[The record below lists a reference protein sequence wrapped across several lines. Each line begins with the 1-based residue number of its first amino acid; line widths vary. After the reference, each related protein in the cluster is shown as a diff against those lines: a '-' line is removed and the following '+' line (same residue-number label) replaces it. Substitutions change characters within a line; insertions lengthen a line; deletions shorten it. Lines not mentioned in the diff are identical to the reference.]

1 MHANESTRLYLGES
15 FAGGVSRRLGVQPPK
30 NARVCLSYVK
40 SQEDASQHSTVLVE
54 RKRRNSFGNY
64 LAGPRTLMSD
74 LEQPAHESADS
85 IETLEEEDITVE
97 KRNWRQRL
105 IAGKQNS
112 QWISR
117 RNQKTRINLV
127 THFTQKK
134 TKKRDP
140 AAPLTP

>member
-1 MHANESTRLYLGES
+1 MSLRDYISESRLR
-15 FAGGVSRRLGVQPPK
+15 GVSRRLGVQPPK

-85 IETLEEEDITVE
+85 IETLEEEAITVDKLE
-97 KRNWRQRL
+97 AEIDSWEAEFAMDLEAESEN
-105 IAGKQNS
+105 
-112 QWISR
+112 
-117 RNQKTRINLV
+117 
-127 THFTQKK
+127 TH
-134 TKKRDP
+134 
-140 AAPLTP
+140 